1 MKTLDATAVQSWFT
15 RYLAEFV
22 DMPEE
27 AVTPDMTFAALGL
40 DSVDSVIISG
50 AFEEAFDIETDA
62 TLFLRNDDLHSLME
76 DLRASGLI
84 A

>member
-1 MKTLDATAVQSWFT
+1 MKTFDAAQVQSWFT
-15 RYLAEFV
+15 RYLADFV
-22 DMPEE
+22 DLPES
-27 AVTPDMTFAALGL
+27 AVTLDTTFAKLGF

-50 AFEEAFDIETDA
+50 AFEEAFDVEVDA
-62 TLFLRNDDLHSLME
+62 TLFLRNDDLRSLIE